1 MDTKYFVANW
11 KSNKKK
17 SEALEFLSQFKEIVS
32 SVDLANKIIIIAPPF
47 TLLDVCKDFV
57 DKNSLPVKLAAQNVS
72 PFPQGAYTGEVNATQ
87 LKEFVEYVIVGH
99 SERLKYMHETDYD
112 LENKIREAQQEG
124 LKVIQCIQGDDSVVH
139 KGAELIAYEP
149 PSAIGSGNPD
159 DPTHV
164 QEVFKKVTDENSG
177 VAMLYGGS
185 VKPENI
191 GQFMSVE
198 IMSGFLVG
206 GASLEA
212 HSFLSLLNG

>member
-1 MDTKYFVANW
+1 MDTKYFIANW

-17 SEALEFLSQFKEIVS
+17 SEALEFFEQFKDKMG
-32 SVDLANKIIIIAPPF
+32 SVDLTSKTIIIAPPL
-47 TLLDVCKDFV
+47 TLLDVCKDFI

-72 PFPQGAYTGEVNATQ
+72 SFPQGAYTGEISAAQ
-87 LKEFVEYVIVGH
+87 LKEFVDYVIVGH
-99 SERLKYMHETDYD
+99 SERLKYLHETDYD
-112 LENKIREAQQEG
+112 LENKVREAIQEG
-124 LKVIQCIQGDDSVVH
+124 LNVIQCIQGEDSKVH

-164 QEVFKKVTDENSG
+164 QEVFKKVTEENDG
-177 VAMLYGGS
+177 IVMLYGGS

-198 IMSGFLVG
+198 KMSGFLVG
-206 GASLEA
+206 GASLTA
-212 HSFLSLLNG
+212 DSFLSLLNG